1 MRTVSPEDGMP
12 LARVSEQALHGLE
25 GQASQAR
32 ASSELLDLWK
42 YGTAMHTKVMSY
54 KGRNTL
60 HCSMVTEKFK
70 PEGVACTGQTPF
82 QRVAT

>member
-12 LARVSEQALHGLE
+12 LAQVSEQALHGLE
-25 GQASQAR
+25 EQALQAR

-42 YGTAMHTKVMSY
+42 YGTAMHTKVMSH
-54 KGRNTL
+54 KGCNTL
-60 HCSMVTEKFK
+60 HCSTVTENLK

-82 QRVAT
+82 QRLAT